1 MSIGSSGMMLDSVGL
16 ALQRLLLDVPR
27 VPLASQLLLIGL
39 VVPWFPV
46 TMMTMMSEL
55 FSLLSLFFSLFG
67 T

>member
-1 MSIGSSGMMLDSVGL
+1 MMLDSVGL

-39 VVPWFPV
+39 VVLWFPV